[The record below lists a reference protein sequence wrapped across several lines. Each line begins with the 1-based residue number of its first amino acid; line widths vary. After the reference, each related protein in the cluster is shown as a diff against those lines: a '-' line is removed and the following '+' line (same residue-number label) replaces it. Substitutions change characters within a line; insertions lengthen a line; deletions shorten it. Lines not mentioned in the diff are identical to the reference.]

1 LLDRAAVLTYALTT
15 AFWRNNMQTYTTLH
29 TNGNG
34 YWSNTAKAVDITA
47 LDLQY
52 ITNERDFGELCVH
65 FNTATWDVDTD
76 GLIYTDKL
84 FKEELRAYLQTLGFT
99 LAEAN
104 DVSYSEQG
112 MQGDAYVSCDVG
124 AVFINGLTRLD
135 PAHVQAVWEECAD
148 V

>member
-1 LLDRAAVLTYALTT
+1 MLENT
-15 AFWRNNMQTYTTLH
+15 FTLH
-29 TNGNG
+29 TNGRG
-34 YWSNTAKAVDITA
+34 YWSTTAKAVDVEA

-52 ITNERDFGELCVH
+52 ITNDKDFGELCLH
-65 FNTATWDVDTD
+65 FNTNDWDTATD

-84 FKEELRAYLQTLGFT
+84 FMQELRAYLQTVGFT
-99 LAEAN
+99 EAEAN
-104 DVSYSEQG
+104 DVNYSEQG
-112 MQGDAYVSCDVG
+112 MQSDNYVSCDVG

>member
-1 LLDRAAVLTYALTT
+1 
-15 AFWRNNMQTYTTLH
+15 MQIFTTLH

-34 YWSNTAKAVDITA
+34 YWSSKATAVSITK

-52 ITNERDFGELCVH
+52 ISNERDFGELCIH
-65 FNTATWDVDTD
+65 FNTATWDTAVD

-84 FKEELRAYLQTLGFT
+84 FMQELRAYLQTVGFT
-99 LAEAN
+99 AEEAN

-112 MQGDAYVSCDVG
+112 MQSDNYVSCDVG
-124 AVFINGLTRLD
+124 LDFINGLTRLD
-135 PAHVQAVWEECAD
+135 PAHVQAVYEECAD

>member
-1 LLDRAAVLTYALTT
+1 
-15 AFWRNNMQTYTTLH
+15 MQTVYTTLH

-34 YWSNTAKAVDITA
+34 YWSTTAQAVNITK

-52 ITNERDFGELCVH
+52 ITNERDFGELCVY
-65 FNTATWDVDTD
+65 FNNWDTQAN

-84 FKEELRAYLQTLGFT
+84 FMQELRAYLQQLGFT

-112 MQGDAYVSCDVG
+112 MQTAEYVSCDVG

-135 PAHVQAVWEECAD
+135 PQHVQSVYEECAD
-148 V
+148 I